1 MLVFMGPVNQCSM
14 SSTGVRL
21 KSTASMTVR
30 GEKLGRDLRIG
41 QSMDWGCSQGSFFLE
56 SSGIRPTLWSQR
68 ERLSHTG
75 TVRRKHTSGVR
86 GLAWEAY
93 MLC

>member
-21 KSTASMTVR
+21 KSTASMAVR

-41 QSMDWGCSQGSFFLE
+41 QSMDWGCSQGSFFSREQWDPSNSME
-56 SSGIRPTLWSQR
+56 S
-68 ERLSHTG
+68 
-75 TVRRKHTSGVR
+75 
-86 GLAWEAY
+86 A
-93 MLC
+93 